1 MCTCR
6 PVLDIR
12 NEVGQDFD
20 LKSWDRD
27 RERGCLLSLASGTL
41 IIKFAFHISKILI
54 GKENQQYLGH
64 VQSFKI
70 YTNCF
75 FFISQFFQFSI
86 LTWTQRR
93 LVGGETPQVNH
104 QRPCHADQG
113 GGGMLCREVK
123 TVDHGASQLL
133 CFLFFFL
140 VHFPG

>member
-64 VQSFKI
+64 V
-70 YTNCF
+70 
-75 FFISQFFQFSI
+75 
-86 LTWTQRR
+86 
-93 LVGGETPQVNH
+93 
-104 QRPCHADQG
+104 
-113 GGGMLCREVK
+113 
-123 TVDHGASQLL
+123 
-133 CFLFFFL
+133 
-140 VHFPG
+140 